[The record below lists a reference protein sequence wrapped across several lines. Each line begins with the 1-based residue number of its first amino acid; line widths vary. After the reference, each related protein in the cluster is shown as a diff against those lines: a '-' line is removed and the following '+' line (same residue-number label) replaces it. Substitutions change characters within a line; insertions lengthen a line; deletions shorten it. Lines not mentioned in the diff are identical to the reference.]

1 MAKRSR
7 WAPYLGLASG
17 IAVALPAFAQS
28 VALPAP
34 PAPQAASPVPD
45 ASTSVQ
51 ATPAQ
56 QTEPTFQIFG
66 IRIGLAAPVPP
77 SYEATSFNNLAG
89 QPMTSVDQVMSQQFT
104 GQQP

>member
-1 MAKRSR
+1 
-7 WAPYLGLASG
+7 L
-17 IAVALPAFAQS
+17 AFAS
-28 VALPAP
+28 PALAQPAAP
-34 PAPQAASPVPD
+34 QTQAAPQAIPPAPD
-45 ASTSVQ
+45 ASTNVQ
-51 ATPAQ
+51 STTAQ
-56 QTEPTFQIFG
+56 QTEPTFQLFG